1 VFWFRYNRTSG
12 FVLYNAA
19 LVMTWNIKF
28 FVGDRFLPMIIFIFS
43 VFDADDFL
51 DVVLL

>member
-12 FVLYNAA
+12 FVFYNAA
-19 LVMTWNIKF
+19 LVTWNIKF
-28 FVGDRFLPMIIFIFS
+28 CVGYCFLPMIIFIFC